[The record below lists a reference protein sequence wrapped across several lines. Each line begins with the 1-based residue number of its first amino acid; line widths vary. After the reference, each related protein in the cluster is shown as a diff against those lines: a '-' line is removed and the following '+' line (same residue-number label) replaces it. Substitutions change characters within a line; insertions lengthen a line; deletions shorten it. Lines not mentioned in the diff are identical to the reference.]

1 MPWSPYLFR
10 LSSLPWLPYLFRL
23 LPLLL
28 SRLRLSLSWSLLF
41 WALLLS
47 WLVAASL
54 PSLLPF
60 RRAPSLLP
68 PLSPESGMPA
78 SCRRVGLVSWSKG
91 GRGVG
96 WMGRCGVLDG
106 VFGVLSPGLM
116 RISVKKMVLRSFL
129 RLGGVSGWV

>member
-1 MPWSPYLFR
+1 MLPMWMLPLSWSPCLSR
-10 LSSLPWLPYLFRL
+10 LSSLPR
-23 LPLLL
+23 
-28 SRLRLSLSWSLLF
+28 SLLF
-41 WALLLS
+41 WVLLS
-47 WLVAASL
+47 
-54 PSLLPF
+54 F

-68 PLSPESGMPA
+68 LFFSESVSPA
-78 SCRRVGLVSWSKG
+78 WCRRVGLVSWSKG

-129 RLGGVSGWV
+129 RLGGGLP